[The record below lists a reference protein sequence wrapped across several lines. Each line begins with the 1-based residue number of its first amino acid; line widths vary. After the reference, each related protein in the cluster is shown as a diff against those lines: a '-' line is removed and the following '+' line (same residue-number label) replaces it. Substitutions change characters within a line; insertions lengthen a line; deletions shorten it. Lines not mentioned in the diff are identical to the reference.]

1 MHLTPYVCCV
11 LFQSVLSQKKEET
24 MAFCIILLTISALI
38 LLFFTPRSRY
48 SLPILLLTLGIV
60 VVLVAVLFQNFG
72 TATYISSA
80 ITPFKNLDSVLY
92 RRIGKYRV
100 SMITTHRLR
109 NMGTVIFL
117 YGINTL
123 LFLIAQN
130 VIERKKGPV
139 RSASG
144 WAFFITLF
152 LLPLVYYS
160 IYSARSALFLYVRY
174 FSLPLEGRAFMGNL
188 VTRLDK
194 VIHLIVIIHVSL
206 PVAYV
211 LFEVKQ
217 RNITYFSDTIVI
229 LLSIVTVLDIMF
241 LIPFFSA
248 SDGFYSQAVFAHG
261 FWFFGNTG
269 RISPVYSSF
278 YLLLALI
285 TLVFTIAS
293 AYSIFGSE
301 LVLTVRQKRLNSSIT
316 ELNRN
321 MMEVFH
327 SEKNM
332 LFSIQL
338 LMQEAQASYG
348 SEESLEKLQRID
360 QIVNHRMETIS
371 SSLKRIR
378 ELHIRAYSTDIRTVA
393 DHILS
398 SLMVPEGI
406 TLKKEFCTTPA
417 MCVIDAYHTGE
428 ALQNMIINSFE
439 ALQLSEVEE
448 KLVTVRIHESRA
460 WVMLSISDNGPGI
473 ERSMVRRVI
482 MPFISTKS
490 KNENWGI
497 GLSYVYRVINAQLGQ
512 MRIRSVT
519 GKGATGTRIDILLPR
534 TKDTK

>member
-1 MHLTPYVCCV
+1 
-11 LFQSVLSQKKEET
+11 
-24 MAFCIILLTISALI
+24 MAFSIILLIISTLI

-48 SLPILLLTLGIV
+48 GLPILLLTLGIV
-60 VVLVAVLFQNFG
+60 GVLVAVLFQNFG

-80 ITPFKNLDSVLY
+80 ITPFKNLDILLY
-92 RRIGKYRV
+92 RKIGNHRI

-109 NMGTVIFL
+109 NLGTVIFL
-117 YGINTL
+117 YGINSL
-123 LFLIAQN
+123 LFLISQN

-139 RSASG
+139 RLASG
-144 WAFFITLF
+144 WTFFITLF
-152 LLPLVYYS
+152 ILPLAYYS
-160 IYSARSALFLYVRY
+160 VYSARSALYLYVKY
-174 FSLPLEGRAFMGNL
+174 FSLPPEGRLFMANI

-194 VIHLIVIIHVSL
+194 IIHLVVIIHVSL
-206 PVAYV
+206 PVSYV

-217 RNITYFSDTIVI
+217 KNITYFSDTIVI

-248 SDGFYSQAVFAHG
+248 SDGFYSQSVFTYG

-269 RISPVYSSF
+269 KVSPVYSSF
-278 YLLLALI
+278 YLLLAFI

-293 AYSIFGSE
+293 SYSIFGSE

-338 LMQEAQASYG
+338 LLKEAQASYG
-348 SEESLEKLQRID
+348 SGESIEKLQRID

-398 SLMVPEGI
+398 NMMVPEGI
-406 TLKKEFCTTPA
+406 TLQKEFCTTPA
-417 MCVIDAYHTGE
+417 LCVIDSYHTGE
-428 ALQNMIINSFE
+428 AIQNMIVNSFE
-439 ALQLSEVEE
+439 ALQLMEKKE
-448 KLVTVRIHESRA
+448 KLVTIRIHESRA

-473 ERSMVRRVI
+473 ERRLVRRVI

-512 MRIRSVT
+512 MRIRSVS